1 MMHHFGWEVG
11 YFWIFLV
18 ELVRVPTWCFY
29 SGSYLKWFIPTW
41 LPFVEAT
48 NEGHL
53 GTNDHRA
60 QVLNYKKL
68 GSKAPWITKI
78 SAGLLTRRMTQTV
91 GWGQGF

>member
-1 MMHHFGWEVG
+1 M
-11 YFWIFLV
+11 

-53 GTNDHRA
+53 GTNDHRGPGVELQEVGIKSPMDHQDQCWTLDQA
-60 QVLNYKKL
+60 HDPNR
-68 GSKAPWITKI
+68 GMGP
-78 SAGLLTRRMTQTV
+78 GLLNRVESKVINEFRK
-91 GWGQGF
+91 